1 MSMVCSV
8 TESGGSS
15 RNTLSRVSAVRCSG
29 GRVSGCCSLCGAG
42 ARRGRSCALAN
53 VAVPASSSA
62 SSRRHERRR
71 ASLVI
76 LGKVIAGVIMRRP
89 GSIGPS
95 GAPRRPH
102 HIGIGPL
109 LKPRS
114 AVDNRLEIRAC
125 RAFPAFR
132 RAMRITSQ
140 VPENAVSQGLAR
152 ARTFHGARSDTGA
165 LRPDLRAP
173 ACRLGRQRDQDR
185 VTARARWGE
194 PLGGPREGSDFQNLH
209 RNKRSMTLNLKAPEA
224 VAAFKRMVKKADV
237 VVENFRPDVKRRL
250 GIDYPQLRKINP
262 KLVYASISGFG
273 QTGPYAAR
281 PGFDQ
286 IAQGMGGLMSIT
298 GLPGQGPVRVGIP
311 IADLTAGLFCALG
324 ILVALLEREKS
335 KQGQHVTTSLLQA
348 QIFMLDFQ
356 GARWL
361 IEGDVPKQAGNN
373 HPTSIPTGVFKTAD
387 GHINIA
393 STGSKIWARFCAAAD
408 ASELLQRPEYQTAA
422 ERSKNRDA
430 LNADI
435 ERYTVKQTSA
445 EWIERLNKA
454 GVPCGPS
461 YSVDQ
466 VYADPQVE
474 HLGIAQAVK
483 TRDKS
488 KLRMAGQPMSLSR
501 TPSRLVARPPK
512 LGEHTD
518 AVLKEFGFSAKD
530 IAALRKANAV

>member
-1 MSMVCSV
+1 MPFPRA
-8 TESGGSS
+8 S
-15 RNTLSRVSAVRCSG
+15 RALERFTVLDLTRVRAGPTCVRQLADWG
-29 GRVSGCCSLCGAG
+29 ANVIKIELPPEPGAG
-42 ARRGRSCALAN
+42 
-53 VAVPASSSA
+53 
-62 SSRRHERRR
+62 
-71 ASLVI
+71 
-76 LGKVIAGVIMRRP
+76 
-89 GSIGPS
+89 
-95 GAPRRPH
+95 
-102 HIGIGPL
+102 
-109 LKPRS
+109 
-114 AVDNRLEIRAC
+114 D
-125 RAFPAFR
+125 
-132 RAMRITSQ
+132 
-140 VPENAVSQGLAR
+140 
-152 ARTFHGARSDTGA
+152 
-165 LRPDLRAP
+165 
-173 ACRLGRQRDQDR
+173 
-185 VTARARWGE
+185 
-194 PLGGPREGSDFQNLH
+194 PLGGPRESSDFQNLH
-209 RNKRSMTLNLKAPEA
+209 RNKRSMTLNLKVPQAL
-224 VAAFKRMVKKADV
+224 AAFKRMVKKADV

-250 GIDYPQLRKINP
+250 GIDYKQLAKINP
-262 KLVYASISGFG
+262 KLIYASISGFG
-273 QTGPYAAR
+273 QTGPYANR

-335 KQGQHVTTSLLQA
+335 KKGQYISTSLLEA

-361 IEGDVPKQAGNN
+361 IGGEVPKQAGNN

-387 GHINIA
+387 GLINIA
-393 STGSKIWARFCAAAD
+393 STGTRIWSRFCKAAGAKD
-408 ASELLQRPEYQTAA
+408 LAERPEYQTSDG
-422 ERSKNRDA
+422 RSQHRNA

-435 ERYTVKQTSA
+435 ERYTVKRSSA
-445 EWIERLNKA
+445 EWIELLNNA
-454 GVPCGPS
+454 GVPCGRI
-461 YSVDQ
+461 YTIDQ

>member
-1 MSMVCSV
+1 MPHLPASQ
-8 TESGGSS
+8 
-15 RNTLSRVSAVRCSG
+15 
-29 GRVSGCCSLCGAG
+29 
-42 ARRGRSCALAN
+42 ALARFR
-53 VAVPASSSA
+53 VIDLTQV
-62 SSRRHERRR
+62 R
-71 ASLVI
+71 AGPTAARQLADWGADVI
-76 LGKVIAGVIMRRP
+76 QVQMPEHMR
-89 GSIGPS
+89 G
-95 GAPRRPH
+95 
-102 HIGIGPL
+102 
-109 LKPRS
+109 
-114 AVDNRLEIRAC
+114 D
-125 RAFPAFR
+125 
-132 RAMRITSQ
+132 
-140 VPENAVSQGLAR
+140 
-152 ARTFHGARSDTGA
+152 DT
-165 LRPDLRAP
+165 
-173 ACRLGRQRDQDR
+173 
-185 VTARARWGE
+185 
-194 PLGGPREGSDFQNLH
+194 LGGQEGSDYQYTH
-209 RNKRSMTLNLKAPEA
+209 RNKRSITLNLKEPEGIA
-224 VAAFKRMVKKADV
+224 VLKKLAAKADV
-237 VVENFRPDVKRRL
+237 LLENFRPDVKHRL
-250 GIDYPQLRKINP
+250 GIDYAALSKINP

-393 STGSKIWARFCAAAD
+393 STGSKIWARFCTAAD

-435 ERYTVKQTSA
+435 ERYTVKHTSA

-454 GVPCGPS
+454 GVPCGPM